1 MATWTRQEYGDTESF
16 TFSGKFL
23 ITEAVMRAL
32 PAIEIVGIYHDIQ
45 RLVKEKGGINSIQVY
60 NDEQGRTIHFIDQSN
75 PLFIRNEKWGAEEN
89 LCVLHFAHEY

>member
-1 MATWTRQEYGDTESF
+1 MATWIRRDQEDADKY

-23 ITEAVMRAL
+23 ITENVKRTL
-32 PAIEIVGIYHDIQ
+32 PAIEIIGIYHDIQ

-60 NDEQGRTIHFIDQSN
+60 NDEQGLTIHFIDQSN
-75 PLFIRNEKWGAEEN
+75 PLFIRNERWGIEEN

>member
-1 MATWTRQEYGDTESF
+1 MATWIRRDQEDIDKY

-23 ITEAVMRAL
+23 ITENVKRTL
-32 PAIEIVGIYHDIQ
+32 PAIEIIGIYHDIQ

-75 PLFIRNEKWGAEEN
+75 PLFIRNKKWGMEEN